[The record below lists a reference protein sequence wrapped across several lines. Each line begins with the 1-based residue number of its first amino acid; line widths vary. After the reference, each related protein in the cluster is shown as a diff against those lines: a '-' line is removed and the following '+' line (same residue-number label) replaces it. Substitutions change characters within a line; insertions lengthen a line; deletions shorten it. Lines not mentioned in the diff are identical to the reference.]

1 MMHIYMQTT
10 WQHCTQLPVAERPSC
25 FGCKEIYL
33 LCELYDPIKNV
44 FYLCFVIKEK
54 KTQDPKLPTK
64 VEQNGFAG

>member
-1 MMHIYMQTT
+1 MQ
-10 WQHCTQLPVAERPSC
+10 ED
-25 FGCKEIYL
+25 YL
-33 LCELYDPIKNV
+33 LCELCDPIKNV